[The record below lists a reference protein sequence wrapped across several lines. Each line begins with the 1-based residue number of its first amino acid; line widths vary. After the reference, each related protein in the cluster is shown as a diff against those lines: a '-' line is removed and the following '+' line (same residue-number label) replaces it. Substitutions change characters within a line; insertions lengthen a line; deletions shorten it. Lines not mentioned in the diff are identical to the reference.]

1 MLENNEDSG
10 IKEARRI
17 WCSKRQVEKGYR
29 ERMLSI
35 VEEALLVCEM
45 KSDN

>member
-1 MLENNEDSG
+1 MKTKPGESG
-10 IKEARRI
+10 VLKDKWRK
-17 WCSKRQVEKGYR
+17 CYS